1 MAMSTFQ
8 SAKHEIVNFLSI
20 SKDALHIHVGLAV
33 FLLTAALARKGLRS
47 VAPLVAVFVVA
58 LAGELLDARD
68 DFRRLGYWRF
78 MASLSDFINTV
89 CWPTAL
95 WLLARYSR
103 VMN

>member
-1 MAMSTFQ
+1 MSTFQ

-33 FLLTAALARKGLRS
+33 FLLAAAVARKGLRS
-47 VAPLVAVFVVA
+47 AVPLVAVIVVA

-68 DFRRLGYWRF
+68 DFRRLGHWRY

-89 CWPTAL
+89 CWPLGL